1 MWPGTLIR
9 ITKDDYIGIIHAL
22 KNALHT
28 MARGSKQRKI
38 NVKGYNCTT
47 EQRKIHEMTNEA
59 HVATNESNK
68 DDGIWRSRAR

>member
-1 MWPGTLIR
+1 
-9 ITKDDYIGIIHAL
+9 
-22 KNALHT
+22 

-47 EQRKIHEMTNEA
+47 ERRKIHEMTNEA

-68 DDGIWRSRAR
+68 DDGIWRSRA